1 MKTTI
6 NKAAAKQII
15 RGVMWSSGIF
25 SAIMGILLTATLIQT
40 RLHDPISSPALK
52 TLIERVE
59 KDPTNERLKEEIRAF
74 DLLARKAYFTSVEQM
89 RFGALIFIAAI
100 ATFLLCWKLRE
111 VLYPTFPGV
120 PGEITFWWT
129 QQTRSRKA
137 VTYGGISIFIIL
149 LLLGTFTKN
158 SFTPGSGSNTEK
170 QVSDKQMD
178 ANWSNFRGPGGNG
191 IARFSNAP
199 TSWDGAKMS
208 GIKWKTPL
216 DLQGNSSPVVWED
229 RIFVTGGSKERRE
242 VYCVNA
248 KSGKLMWRYVV
259 KVDSDSTIPI
269 PKVSKETGFAAPTVA
284 CDGNRIYAIFATGE
298 LVALTLDGKPVW
310 TRYLG
315 LPDNHYGHSS
325 SLITHNGLLFVQY
338 DQNEAGTLYAMNGA
352 SGKTVWE
359 VKRTLLSWSSPICVN
374 TGKRYELILADNEFV
389 TSYNTSNGAMLWSHS
404 CLYGEVGPSPAFSAG
419 KVFAANVNAK
429 AVGIDI
435 SKSDLLGIPPIIW
448 EYEDGELPNSPSLVA
463 MDSLL
468 FLPSDDGVVTCLNT
482 ATGEEY
488 WVEEFET
495 GFYASP
501 VISGK
506 NVYFLDRKGVMQIIE
521 VSGTYKLV
529 GTPSLG
535 EPAVCTPAILDG
547 FMIIRGEK
555 HLFRIDGVK

>member
-6 NKAAAKQII
+6 NKEATKQIL

-25 SAIMGILLTATLIQT
+25 AAIMGILLAATLIQT
-40 RLHDPISSPALK
+40 RIHDPINSPALQK
-52 TLIERVE
+52 LIERVE
-59 KDPTNERLKEEIRAF
+59 KDPTNESLKEEIRAF
-74 DLLARKAYFTSVEQM
+74 DLLARKAFFTSMEQM
-89 RFGALIFIAAI
+89 RFGAVLFIAAI
-100 ATFLLCWKLRE
+100 AIFLLCWKLKE
-111 VLYPTFPGV
+111 MLFPPLPGV
-120 PGEITFWWT
+120 PGEIASWWT

-137 VTYGGISIFIIL
+137 VTYGGISIFIML
-149 LLLGTFTKN
+149 LLLGAFTKN
-158 SFTPGSGSNTEK
+158 RITPGSESNTEK
-170 QVSDKQMD
+170 QVSDEQVD
-178 ANWSNFRGPGGNG
+178 ANWCNFRGPGGNG
-191 IARFSNAP
+191 IARFTNAP
-199 TSWDGAKMS
+199 TSWDGAKMT
-208 GIKWKTPL
+208 GIKWKTALELP
-216 DLQGNSSPVVWED
+216 GNSSPVVWED
-229 RIFVTGGSKERRE
+229 RIFVTGGSKELRE
-242 VYCVNA
+242 VYCVNVNT
-248 KSGKLMWRYVV
+248 GKLTWRYVV
-259 KVDSDSTIPI
+259 KVDTDRPIAI

-284 CDGNRIYAIFATGE
+284 CDGIRVYAIFATGE

-315 LPDNHYGHSS
+315 LPENHYGHSS

-359 VKRTLLSWSSPICVN
+359 AKRTLLSWSSPICVN
-374 TGKRYELILADNEFV
+374 TGKRYELILTDNEFV
-389 TSYNTSNGAMLWSHS
+389 TSYNPSTGAVLWSQS
-404 CLYGEVGPSPAFSAG
+404 CLYGEVGPSAAFSAG
-419 KVFAANVNAK
+419 RVFAANVNAK

-435 SKSDLLGIPPIIW
+435 AKSDSLGVPPIIW

-468 FLPSDDGVVTCLNT
+468 FLPSDDGTVTCLNT

-506 NVYFLDRKGVMQIIE
+506 NVYLMDRNGVMQIIE
-521 VSGTYKLV
+521 ASGTYKLV
-529 GTPSLG
+529 AAPSLG

-555 HLFRIDGVK
+555 HLFN